1 MGFDYEQFGDRVR
14 ALRKERDITQA
25 ELASVLNVESH
36 YISRI
41 ERGLSG
47 CSIEIIIVLSKVL
60 GVSIDYLVVGKE
72 YSSVKEELERVINQL
87 EKIRMDI
94 VCRTALWKGVWMK
107 MKHRT
112 IKLAQF
118 VLETSTNCVTTKCKT
133 SCTIWVDQETAP

>member
-1 MGFDYEQFGDRVR
+1 MRMPPLPADFTHTRVCKPFCEKYLTLPFGDRVR

-94 VCRTALWKGVWMK
+94 V
-107 MKHRT
+107 
-112 IKLAQF
+112 
-118 VLETSTNCVTTKCKT
+118 
-133 SCTIWVDQETAP
+133 

>member
-72 YSSVKEELERVINQL
+72 YSSIKEELERVINQL

-94 VCRTALWKGVWMK
+94 V
-107 MKHRT
+107 
-112 IKLAQF
+112 
-118 VLETSTNCVTTKCKT
+118 
-133 SCTIWVDQETAP
+133 

>member
-47 CSIEIIIVLSKVL
+47 CSMKNWS
-60 GVSIDYLVVGKE
+60 G
-72 YSSVKEELERVINQL
+72 SSTSLKKSGWILFEGLRL
-87 EKIRMDI
+87 EK
-94 VCRTALWKGVWMK
+94 V
-107 MKHRT
+107 
-112 IKLAQF
+112 
-118 VLETSTNCVTTKCKT
+118 
-133 SCTIWVDQETAP
+133 